1 MIKIL
6 LVFFFFTLYCFHRA
20 VHKITKSTLYY
31 QNQNFLF
38 LFDPPAGSGT
48 AESCYCHYHLPNALW
63 WNYCSKRHLS
73 STSLHPPSFFL
84 STLWEERQ
92 HVTEA
97 ITWRKRKKKR
107 SCSQIPDERFVLAI
121 LINHELAPSKSLSC
135 GMNYYSQLLFPTF
148 SVRCAPKALS
158 DELSNTTNYV
168 KCVNLNTFQTGCC
181 KTITSKWKKYTT
193 MQAHEF

>member
-31 QNQNFLF
+31 QNQTFF
-38 LFDPPAGSGT
+38 
-48 AESCYCHYHLPNALW
+48 SCSILQLV
-63 WNYCSKRHLS
+63 L
-73 STSLHPPSFFL
+73 
-84 STLWEERQ
+84 ERQ
-92 HVTEA
+92 KAATVTITCLMHCDEIIAANA
-97 ITWRKRKKKR
+97 ISLPLPCILPLFFSALSERRDSMWPRQLPGGRGKKKR

-158 DELSNTTNYV
+158 DELSNTANYV
-168 KCVNLNTFQTGCC
+168 KCVHLNTFQTGCC

-193 MQAHEF
+193 MQAHRF